1 MAHQDHWPEISRAVA
16 PKLSDYQLK
25 GFALLYYAPKDFLGF
40 MEPLCQCGRGSLLE
54 GLLVKK
60 KNSRHGPA
68 TATWDGAAALDF
80 GRPRRDLVWI

>member
-60 KNSRHGPA
+60 KI
-68 TATWDGAAALDF
+68 LDMAQ
-80 GRPRRDLVWI
+80 RPRRGTEQPL

>member
-1 MAHQDHWPEISRAVA
+1 LAGNKPSGRS
-16 PKLSDYQLK
+16 KLSDYQLK

-60 KNSRHGPA
+60 KI
-68 TATWDGAAALDF
+68 LDMAQ
-80 GRPRRDLVWI
+80 RPRRGTEQPL